1 MNSDIEIY
9 SDSDQDYR
17 RPSTFGKK
25 GGGGSSVRRG
35 LSDEFDEIED
45 LGTPL
50 GEVEED
56 DEEQAPRSRP
66 QKGGSGKSSGSKNR
80 TGGGAS
86 TAGFTSASRLK
97 ASGSGRIG
105 SSTSVANKPGARRF
119 VVDED
124 SEDDE
129 HDDTPAFKPETIQ
142 GIFKGVWSNPDT
154 RVHKDAMKLS
164 AEFLRL
170 FTIEA
175 LHRAVAYQR
184 EQEEDDLLRDDEM
197 LLDVD
202 SLEAITPQLLLDF

>member
-45 LGTPL
+45 LGTPP

-86 TAGFTSASRLK
+86 TAGFTTASRLK
-97 ASGSGRIG
+97 ASASGRTG

-129 HDDTPAFKPETIQ
+129 HDDTPAFKP
-142 GIFKGVWSNPDT
+142 
-154 RVHKDAMKLS
+154 
-164 AEFLRL
+164 
-170 FTIEA
+170 
-175 LHRAVAYQR
+175 
-184 EQEEDDLLRDDEM
+184 
-197 LLDVD
+197 
-202 SLEAITPQLLLDF
+202 

>member
-17 RPSTFGKK
+17 RPSSFGKK
-25 GGGGSSVRRG
+25 GRGVGSSFRRAP
-35 LSDEFDEIED
+35 SDDLDEIED
-45 LGTPL
+45 LGTPP

-56 DEEQAPRSRP
+56 EEEALRSRL
-66 QKGGSGKSSGSKNR
+66 QKGGGGKNSGSKNR
-80 TGGGAS
+80 TEGGAS
-86 TAGFTSASRLK
+86 TTGFTTASRLN
-97 ASGSGRIG
+97 ASKGTG
-105 SSTSVANKPGARRF
+105 SSVAKPGARRF
-119 VVDED
+119 VDED
-124 SEDDE
+124 SEDEE
-129 HDDTPAFKPETIQ
+129 HDDTPRFKPETMQ

-154 RVHKDAMKLS
+154 KIHKDAMKLS

-197 LLDVD
+197 LLDVE
-202 SLEAITPQLLLDF
+202 SLEAVTPQLLLDF

>member
-25 GGGGSSVRRG
+25 GGGGSSFRRAP
-35 LSDEFDEIED
+35 SDELDEIED
-45 LGTPL
+45 LGTPPG
-50 GEVEED
+50 GEAEED
-56 DEEQAPRSRP
+56 DEEEAPRSRP
-66 QKGGSGKSSGSKNR
+66 QKGDGGKGSGSKNR
-80 TGGGAS
+80 TGGGGALTS
-86 TAGFTSASRLK
+86 GFTTASRLNVGK
-97 ASGSGRIG
+97 GTGS
-105 SSTSVANKPGARRF
+105 TVAKPGARRF

-124 SEDDE
+124 SDGKE
-129 HDDTPAFKPETIQ
+129 HDDTPAFKPETMQ

-154 RVHKDAMKLS
+154 KVHRDAMKLS

-197 LLDVD
+197 LLDVE

>member
-25 GGGGSSVRRG
+25 GGGGSSFRRAP
-35 LSDEFDEIED
+35 SDELDEIED
-45 LGTPL
+45 LGTPPG

-56 DEEQAPRSRP
+56 DEEEAPRLRP
-66 QKGGSGKSSGSKNR
+66 QKGGGGKGSGSKNR
-80 TGGGAS
+80 TGGGGAS
-86 TAGFTSASRLK
+86 TSGFTNASRLNVRK
-97 ASGSGRIG
+97 GTGS
-105 SSTSVANKPGARRF
+105 TVAKPGARRF

-124 SEDDE
+124 SDEE
-129 HDDTPAFKPETIQ
+129 HDDTPA
-142 GIFKGVWSNPDT
+142 
-154 RVHKDAMKLS
+154 DAMKLS

-197 LLDVD
+197 LLDVE